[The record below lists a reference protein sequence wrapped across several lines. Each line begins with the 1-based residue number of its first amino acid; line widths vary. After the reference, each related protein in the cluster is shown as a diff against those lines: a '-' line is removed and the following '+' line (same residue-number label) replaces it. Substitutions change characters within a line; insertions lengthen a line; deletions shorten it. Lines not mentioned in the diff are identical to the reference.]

1 VSQPQAPPFGLILII
16 GSALFPDSEE
26 EVALK
31 EIKNKKL
38 ESIEDK
44 KRQKRKQRQKPMN

>member
-1 VSQPQAPPFGLILII
+1 VPQPQAPPFGLLLII

-26 EVALK
+26 VAVK

-38 ESIEDK
+38 ESIEYK
-44 KRQKRKQRQKPMN
+44 KGRRGSKGKS